1 MKTLLDSGIVSS
13 IENGVKL
20 LGEGGPSF
28 AARID
33 IEVTQA
39 SGGAIAAVEAAGG
52 RIKSGA
58 YVGRCGRGHGGGDEG
73 AW

>member
-1 MKTLLDSGIVSS
+1 MKTLLDSGIVSAV
-13 IENGVKL
+13 ENGVKL
-20 LGEGGPSF
+20 LGEGSASF
-28 AARID
+28 VARMD

-58 YVGRCGRGHGGGDEG
+58 
-73 AW
+73 